1 MKIDQKDNSTFE
13 QVWQYVMDNRPSV
26 GKALSSQ
33 QNFIL
38 SDDSV
43 LSPVVIEE
51 IDVTSIN
58 QLNYDMNEFVEAEAI
73 KIHKMPESIKNTV
86 NVSEEYIENFQTD
99 EVSDMDEYSMLTTE
113 EENLLTN
120 QFLNGELTFSEFTQ
134 RVDQDIAAEENVN
147 W

>member
-26 GKALSSQ
+26 GEALSSQ

-58 QLNYDMNEFVEAEAI
+58 Q
-73 KIHKMPESIKNTV
+73 
-86 NVSEEYIENFQTD
+86 
-99 EVSDMDEYSMLTTE
+99 
-113 EENLLTN
+113 
-120 QFLNGELTFSEFTQ
+120 
-134 RVDQDIAAEENVN
+134 
-147 W
+147 

>member
-43 LSPVVIEE
+43 LAPVVIEE